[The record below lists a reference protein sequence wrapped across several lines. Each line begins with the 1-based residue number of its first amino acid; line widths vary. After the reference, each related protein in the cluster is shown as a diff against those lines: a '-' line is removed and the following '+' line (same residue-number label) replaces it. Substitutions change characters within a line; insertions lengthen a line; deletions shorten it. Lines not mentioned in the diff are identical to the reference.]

1 MLELGMKGKK
11 NESPHIVCDNQS
23 TTTSSKKEKIMR
35 KQWNEGRKFTKEEK
49 LKYYPNRFSNEEV
62 FVENSSYARH
72 RLKARIIEEQML
84 PYECAIDVCDIKD
97 EWHGK
102 EVVLILDHINGINN
116 DNRLENLRLVCPMC
130 ESQLPTYKSRNIINK
145 RRAS

>member
-23 TTTSSKKEKIMR
+23 TTTSSRKDKIMK

-62 FVENSSYARH
+62 FVENSSYPRH
-72 RLKARIIEEQML
+72 RIKARIYEDKLL
-84 PYECAIDVCDIKD
+84 PVLDACNICGITH
-97 EWHGK
+97 WQGIPIL
-102 EVVLILDHINGINN
+102 LILDHKNKINN
-116 DNRLENLRLVCPMC
+116 DHTISNLRLICSNC
-130 ESQLPTYKSRNIINK
+130 DANLPTYKNRKINK

>member
-23 TTTSSKKEKIMR
+23 TTTSSKKDKIMT
-35 KQWNEGRKFTKEEK
+35 KQWNEGKKFTTEEK

-84 PYECAIDVCDIKD
+84 P
-97 EWHGK
+97 
-102 EVVLILDHINGINN
+102 
-116 DNRLENLRLVCPMC
+116 
-130 ESQLPTYKSRNIINK
+130 
-145 RRAS
+145 